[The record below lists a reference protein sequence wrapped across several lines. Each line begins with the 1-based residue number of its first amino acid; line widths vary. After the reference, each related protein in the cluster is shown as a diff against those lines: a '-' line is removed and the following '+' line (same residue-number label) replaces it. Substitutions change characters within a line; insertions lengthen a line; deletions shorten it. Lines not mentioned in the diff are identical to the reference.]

1 MALVNLGR
9 GTQQSYNAI
18 ANKSQDKL
26 FFCTDTG
33 NIYLGDVCLFEPNAS
48 ITATLVGKSI
58 VFTTHGSHGE
68 TGSQTLDLGAFSTAE
83 EVGLAIAEAVNGI
96 TWNSVG
102 AKPPLSLNNGLRVYL
117 NGVDVTNIANVQP
130 LDAARQWFGSASQ
143 YAKLVHDNL
152 VENDVAY
159 YLQPNPDWDETDE
172 ESLSYIKNKPKI
184 LDVTTEDTNANNK
197 KMILFYK

>member
-1 MALVNLGR
+1 MSEVLFARSLQR
-9 GTQQSYNAI
+9 SYNELRVKNP
-18 ANKSQDKL
+18 NKL
-26 FFCTDTG
+26 YFCTDTG
-33 NIYLGDVCLFEPNAS
+33 NIYLGEICLFESDAS
-48 ITATLVGKSI
+48 ITAALSGKTM
-58 VFTTHGSHGE
+58 VFTTHGTHGE
-68 TGSQTLDLGAFSTAE
+68 NGTQTLDLDSFATST
-83 EVGLAIAEAVNGI
+83 EVAQAIADAVSGI
-96 TWNSVG
+96 TWSAVKG
-102 AKPPLSLNNGLRVYL
+102 KPSLSLHGGLKVYL

>member
-1 MALVNLGR
+1 MARVRVKYGTKARYDALETKDPNTLYFITDRGLVYKGDILVTNKFSVVEH
-9 GTQQSYNAI
+9 GTGDNHRITVTDNSTNPPSTIAI
-18 ANKSQDKL
+18 Y
-26 FFCTDTG
+26 G
-33 NIYLGDVCLFEPNAS
+33 NEAIDAFLED
-48 ITATLVGKSI
+48 LVR
-58 VFTTHGSHGE
+58 
-68 TGSQTLDLGAFSTAE
+68 
-83 EVGLAIAEAVNGI
+83 
-96 TWNSVG
+96 
-102 AKPPLSLNNGLRVYL
+102 KPTLSLNNGLRVYL